1 VTLTGPGSGSRGQT
15 LQFGGGFRDQGLA
28 DTHTATINWGDGTST
43 PAAIAAAG
51 SGTWHISAAH
61 AYAAGGVYQV
71 VLTVTDDD
79 GGAASAATS
88 VRISGIGLRGGVLEI
103 IGTQQRDVLTIGQ
116 SRGKV
121 QIAGTLGGARIS
133 QAFALGSVARIAADL
148 GAGNDSLTAGGAVRV
163 PLLINGGAG
172 NDAITAGN
180 GPAVLLGGD
189 GNDVLKGG
197 GGRDVLIGGAGADQ
211 VSGGGGSDLV
221 VAGRTTYDDNRQ
233 ALVAIHQEWTSAR
246 TLNQRMLNLRDGLGP
261 ILSSPGVKLKPSET
275 VFEDAEVDALFGGG
289 DLDWFLL
296 ELASDKAKDKKAQE
310 VIG

>member
-1 VTLTGPGSGSRGQT
+1 
-15 LQFGGGFRDQGLA
+15 LQFGGGFRDQGLV
-28 DTHTATINWGDGTST
+28 DTHSATIDWGDGTST

-79 GGAASAATS
+79 GGSASAATS

-103 IGTQQRDVLTIGQ
+103 VGTQQRDVLTIGQ

-121 QIAGTLGGARIS
+121 QLAGTLGGARIS
-133 QAFALGSVARIAADL
+133 QAFALGSVSRIAADL

-172 NDAITAGN
+172 NDALTAGN
-180 GPAVLLGGD
+180 GPAVLLGGE
-189 GNDVLKGG
+189 GNDVLRGG

-221 VAGRTTYDDNRQ
+221 IAGTTAYDDNRQ

-246 TLNQRMLNLRDGLGP
+246 TLNQRMLNLRDAVGP
-261 ILSSPGVKLKPSET
+261 FLSPLGVKLKPNET

-296 ELASDKAKDKKAQE
+296 DLASDKAKDKKAQE
-310 VIG
+310 AIG